1 MSRRPKKNRGRK
13 DGKRSGSNLSRR
25 GRKIKCRKCFIVGH
39 NFRNCQTSSIR
50 TPPPALTP
58 PALSAPFDPTLLAPF
73 QTVAFEASISSPS
86 ALSAQ
91 LTPPTIPTSSAQQI
105 LTRLRSRKK

>member
-58 PALSAPFDPTLLAPF
+58 PAPFDPTLPAPF
-73 QTVAFEASISSPS
+73 QT
-86 ALSAQ
+86 LSMIGEIMVTA
-91 LTPPTIPTSSAQQI
+91 PTKCTNK
-105 LTRLRSRKK
+105 RKGSDNKETTGRT